1 MPSVPTQTLTVYGLN
16 LEQTDT
22 IHQAASMFQLEHP
35 DVRVELIDGQIT
47 SGSTTVS
54 DTIRALNTEL
64 LGGNGADLLVLD
76 GLPAESYI
84 EKGILEDMKDF
95 LSPMIASGE
104 LTEQVSKPY
113 TEESGSIYQI
123 PTRMT
128 LLAAYG
134 DSQAVASL
142 VSMEAMRAYQ
152 KDSSNLPLRPKTNY
166 ESLLRQILML
176 KYDEIVDMRTG
187 KPYPDKI
194 KELLETVKVL
204 GEANGA
210 KPAFDESEDGGR
222 GNVYNLI
229 PGADGLMTSEYNR
242 VDQGMSAIAID
253 KIGGMY
259 DVLLPLA
266 VQRKH
271 GSLWKM

>member
-1 MPSVPTQTLTVYGLN
+1 
-16 LEQTDT
+16 
-22 IHQAASMFQLEHP
+22 
-35 DVRVELIDGQIT
+35 
-47 SGSTTVS
+47 
-54 DTIRALNTEL
+54 
-64 LGGNGADLLVLD
+64 
-76 GLPAESYI
+76 
-84 EKGILEDMKDF
+84 
-95 LSPMIASGE
+95 
-104 LTEQVSKPY
+104 
-113 TEESGSIYQI
+113 
-123 PTRMT
+123 
-128 LLAAYG
+128 
-134 DSQAVASL
+134 
-142 VSMEAMRAYQ
+142 MRAYQ

-229 PGADGLMTSEYNR
+229 PGTDGLMTSEYNC

-271 GSLWKM
+271 GFTMENVNASYLPAGTMGINQACRNKEMAREFILFVLGRDVQSKDLSDGLPVNALAARDWVERENTSGTSIAVSGAEIGRAHV